1 MEGSNLNPRVDEY
14 IAKSKKWKEEF
25 EILRKIIL
33 ECDMKEEIKWNKP
46 CYTFDKSNVVI
57 IQGFKDYCALMF
69 FKGVLLN
76 DPKGILVKP
85 GENSHA
91 QRQLRFTN
99 IQDIHAMES
108 TLKAYLQKAI
118 DVEKAGLEVN
128 SVKKP
133 ELTVPEEL
141 EKKFA
146 EMPPLKNAFESLT
159 PGRQRAYILYFSKA
173 KKSQTRVARIEKY
186 IKKIL
191 DGKGLND

>member
-1 MEGSNLNPRVDEY
+1 MEGSNLNPQVDEY
-14 IAKSKKWKEEF
+14 IGKSKKWKEEY

-33 ECDMKEEIKWNKP
+33 ECDLKEEIKWNKP
-46 CYTFDKSNVVI
+46 CYTFEKSNVVI

-85 GENSHA
+85 GENSQV

-108 TLKAYLQKAI
+108 TLKVYLQKAI
-118 DVEKAGLEVN
+118 EVEKAGVEVN
-128 SVKKP
+128 FVKKP
-133 ELTVPEEL
+133 EMTVPEEL
-141 EKKFA
+141 QKKFD
-146 EMPPLKNAFESLT
+146 EMPALKNAFESLT
-159 PGRQRAYILYFSKA
+159 PGRQRAYMLYFSKA
-173 KKSQTRVARIEKY
+173 KKSQTRVERIEKY
-186 IKKIL
+186 IEKIL